1 MRAQTFHLYFF
12 WQLNFFS
19 FNFFFAVSGAPY
31 PFLSLSFLIR
41 MLCHLEIFCNLFHT
55 AKYIAHVHPPMDGG
69 LSWAELSRA
78 EMSWVCYGVKQR
90 HCDYFMNTEMIS
102 ALSNVQSWDCVRR
115 CCFCYYIFC
124 TICVFTFRS
133 PFLFFCHSGKKKH
146 TTEIIFNFCPC
157 VAHGL
162 CTVVIVSDNRIKN
175 AWSFFFS
182 LANNRIRFVAP
193 FNLLLLFFSSL
204 LFLASPRVCESP
216 FPLHDEVWPFLW
228 SVFTHLSHFRIEFSN
243 TYPLADA
250 SPSSQVSQLWVEA

>member
-1 MRAQTFHLYFF
+1 MPAHDVHVPLNWPCKLKRYLSTCLLWHADPVPISACKMLKPNWKNASANFSFIFFF
-12 WQLNFFS
+12 WQLNFFP

-41 MLCHLEIFCNLFHT
+41 MLCHSEIFCNLFHT

-124 TICVFTFRS
+124 KI
-133 PFLFFCHSGKKKH
+133 
-146 TTEIIFNFCPC
+146 
-157 VAHGL
+157 L
-162 CTVVIVSDNRIKN
+162 CSIS
-175 AWSFFFS
+175 
-182 LANNRIRFVAP
+182 
-193 FNLLLLFFSSL
+193 
-204 LFLASPRVCESP
+204 
-216 FPLHDEVWPFLW
+216 FPLLVFL
-228 SVFTHLSHFRIEFSN
+228 
-243 TYPLADA
+243 P
-250 SPSSQVSQLWVEA
+250 